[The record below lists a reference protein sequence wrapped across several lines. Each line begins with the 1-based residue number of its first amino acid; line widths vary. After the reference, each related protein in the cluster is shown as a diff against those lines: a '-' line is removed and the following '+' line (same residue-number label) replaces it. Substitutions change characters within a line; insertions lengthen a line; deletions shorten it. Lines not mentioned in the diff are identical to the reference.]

1 MPIAHALP
9 TGKPARS
16 REVVTFEGVNYPL
29 VLELGKG
36 WRMRSRSIHRRVDY
50 FTGTL
55 NKAVARRLC
64 LAHLAE
70 LKTGKPRPTTR
81 TLEDVVACYHTMAKR
96 AGMATEKLNIRS
108 LRQVVQAVT
117 GKDLRHYY
125 LHDLGPDLWAK
136 YQAIK
141 QGLPRVDL
149 SIRRAAHTS
158 INTTVR
164 AAVSMFIPKLR
175 PGYERAGLT
184 IPTNTCSVQWLQTL
198 KRRPAGFREAEMLDA
213 WAGLTDQRALW
224 FAVALARF
232 AGLRKEEIGGC
243 RGGWLVR
250 HDGVWCLE
258 IRDRESEGWYTKT
271 GAHYFAMITH
281 PALIEAL
288 QAVPPDDLVI
298 GAISNRTNWL
308 DRGPQQWLRPF
319 MGTREEIYRPLHRLR
334 AAYLASIQR
343 EALIEM
349 QQAATRKASAQ
360 AGHTQTTTT
369 SRHYLPA
376 SIAS

>member
-1 MPIAHALP
+1 MPIAHRLP
-9 TGKPARS
+9 TGKQARH
-16 REVVTFEGVNYPL
+16 RETVVFEGVAYPL
-29 VLELGKG
+29 VMEIGKG
-36 WRMRSRSIHRRVDY
+36 WRMRSRSIHRRVDF
-50 FTGTL
+50 FTGTT
-55 NKAVARRLC
+55 NKTIARRLC
-64 LAHLAE
+64 VAHLTQ
-70 LKTGKPRPTTR
+70 LKEGKPMPTTR
-81 TLEDVVACYHTMAKR
+81 TLADVVACYQGMAKR
-96 AGMATEKLNIRS
+96 AGMATERLNIRS
-108 LRQVVQAVT
+108 LRQVVQTVT
-117 GKDLRHYY
+117 GKDLRHFY

-175 PGYERAGLT
+175 PGYERAGLS
-184 IPTNTCSVQWLQTL
+184 IPPDAGSVQWLQTL
-198 KRRPAGFREAEMLDA
+198 KRRPAGFQEAEMLAA
-213 WAGLTDQRALW
+213 WASLTNQRALW

-243 RGGWLVR
+243 RGGWLVK

-258 IRDRESEGWYTKT
+258 IRDREKEGWYTKT
-271 GAHYFAMITH
+271 GAHYFALITH
-281 PALIEAL
+281 PALIDAL
-288 QAVPPDDLVI
+288 QTVAAGDLVI
-298 GAISNRTNWL
+298 GDIPNRTNWL
-308 DRGPQQWLRPF
+308 DRGPQKWLRPF
-319 MGTREEIYRPLHRLR
+319 MGSRDEIYRPLHRLR

-349 QQAATRKASAQ
+349 QQAATRKAAEQ

-369 SRHYLPA
+369 VRHYLPA
-376 SIAS
+376 SIA

>member
-1 MPIAHALP
+1 MSIAHPLP
-9 TGKPARS
+9 TGKPAKG
-16 REVVTFEGVNYPL
+16 REVVTFKGVNYPL
-29 VLELGKG
+29 VLQLGKG
-36 WRMRSRSIHRRVDY
+36 WRMRSRSIHRRVDF
-50 FTGTL
+50 FTGTF
-55 NKAVARRLC
+55 NKTVARRLC

-70 LKTGKPRPTTR
+70 LEDGKPRPTTR
-81 TLEDVVACYHTMAKR
+81 TLEDVVKCYQGMAKR
-96 AGMATEKLNIRS
+96 AGMATEKLNVRS
-108 LRQVVQAVT
+108 LRAVVQAVT
-117 GKDLRHYY
+117 GKDLRHFY

-136 YQAIK
+136 YQAK
-141 QGLPRVDL
+141 MQGTTRVDL

-164 AAVSMFIPKLR
+164 AAVSIFIPKLR
-175 PGYERAGLT
+175 PQYEKEGYT
-184 IPTNTCSVQWLQTL
+184 IPADACSVQWLQTV
-198 KRRPAGFREAEMLDA
+198 KRRPAGFREAEMLAA
-213 WAGLTDQRALW
+213 WATLTDRALW
-224 FAVALARF
+224 FAIALARF

-243 RGGWLVR
+243 RGSWLVH

-258 IRDRESEGWYTKT
+258 IRDREADGWYTKT

-281 PALIEAL
+281 PALIDAL
-288 QAVPPDDLVI
+288 QTVPADDLVV

-308 DRGPQQWLRPF
+308 DRGPQSWLRPF
-319 MGTREEIYRPLHRLR
+319 MGTRAEIYRPLHRLR

-343 EALIEM
+343 DALIEM
-349 QQAATRKASAQ
+349 QQAATRKAAEQ